1 MFPLVRAR
9 GGGGGDG
16 GGSFKRNYRYRWFPV
31 LFFRGC
37 VISDRQTRTERV
49 WLLPVRDFSLIRP
62 EQAGTERLWVPLLDG
77 FVGRGGSWDRGVG

>member
-1 MFPLVRAR
+1 MRQRVPYAR
-9 GGGGGDG
+9 VPSLAK
-16 GGSFKRNYRYRWFPV
+16 GSFKRNYRYRWFPV

-62 EQAGTERLWVPLLDG
+62 EQPGTERLWVPLLDG